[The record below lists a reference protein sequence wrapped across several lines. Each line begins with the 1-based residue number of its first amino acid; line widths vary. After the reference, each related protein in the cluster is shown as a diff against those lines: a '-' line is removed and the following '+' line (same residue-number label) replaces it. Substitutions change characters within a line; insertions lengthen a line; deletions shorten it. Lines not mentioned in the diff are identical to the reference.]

1 MRIYRVLREFT
12 GLDSILNGSMRG
24 FRVHGLVL
32 KPDKLQ
38 QRASGFHGSDLVGQ
52 VVADEFFWEERKHI
66 HIHIYIYMY
75 VYNVSMHISK
85 VIICVCAYIYT
96 HENFQIPAAL
106 RRFDSSKVRRRCGP
120 QQWTQR
126 LQYPLITEYSLNHF
140 RDPTITWALEY
151 HTLILFFS

>member
-66 HIHIYIYMY
+66 HIHIYIY
-75 VYNVSMHISK
+75 
-85 VIICVCAYIYT
+85 VCI
-96 HENFQIPAAL
+96 
-106 RRFDSSKVRRRCGP
+106 
-120 QQWTQR
+120 
-126 LQYPLITEYSLNHF
+126 
-140 RDPTITWALEY
+140 
-151 HTLILFFS
+151 